1 MSSLLCQHA
10 IIARGS
16 LSIVLTALHDHY
28 VWNIHLWWRRTFNW
42 SNSCSLY
49 ITISLVSTNC
59 AIFVLF
65 YGLFKFVCFVYILQK
80 RQPGSDKCSFTE
92 EVIAANNDTKWSWL
106 KTCSSQTHLISRSFF
121 FGFELIERAYSLDVV
136 TRRYFQSQWAQVSD
150 WLLYRIHIIS

>member
-1 MSSLLCQHA
+1 METKWCFQAHLVMIKDLNVLCIRLKILPKSHYYITERLVRHVLIPKFERTRRVENTIFVLPKLTNFKNIDGFDNIDGGSLTEITDSDVMSSLLCQHA

-65 YGLFKFVCFVYILQK
+65 YGLF
-80 RQPGSDKCSFTE
+80 
-92 EVIAANNDTKWSWL
+92 
-106 KTCSSQTHLISRSFF
+106 
-121 FGFELIERAYSLDVV
+121 
-136 TRRYFQSQWAQVSD
+136 
-150 WLLYRIHIIS
+150 